1 MADSMETQ
9 QEHSSS
15 NNEAGTSGRKGRA
28 AWVAAVVLI
37 AAALSFG
44 AAGIAIW
51 LTAAQTDNHGTNG
64 KPAYDGYTYVRQE
77 AEGVVMHALVTE
89 PSKVTLEAVRGN
101 VAGTPYYGVNGG
113 FFYNGMLLSMAI
125 INDQPVGGKPQT
137 YGSGYSNVKFARGTL
152 VWDGATDQLSV
163 QVVSNADELKVTDR
177 AHYWAQGGIS
187 MRPLDDAGWRQQADA
202 EQAPFPD
209 DDRLRTAA
217 AYDKDGK
224 LYLIVSQT
232 KTTLATF
239 RQAIIEAY
247 GEMEDGIFLD
257 GDGSSQLRAFE
268 ATLPGDGRQV
278 EQMIRLKNPG
288 ENR

>member
-1 MADSMETQ
+1 METH
-9 QEHSSS
+9 EPL
-15 NNEAGTSGRKGRA
+15 NMDNEPSRTGKRGRA
-28 AWVAAVVLI
+28 AWVAAVILL

-44 AAGIAIW
+44 AGGIAIW
-51 LTAAQTDNHGTNG
+51 LTTAQTEHHGTNG
-64 KPAYDGYTYVRQE
+64 KPAYDGYAYVREE
-77 AEGVVMHALVTE
+77 AEGVVMHALITE
-89 PSKVTLEAVRGN
+89 PSKVTLEAVRSN
-101 VAGTPYYGVNGG
+101 VARSPYYGVNGG
-113 FFYNGMLLSMAI
+113 FFYNGMLLSMAV
-125 INDQPVGGKPQT
+125 INDQPIGGKPDA
-137 YGSGYSNVKFARGTL
+137 YGSGYSNLKLARGTL
-152 VWDGATDQLSV
+152 VWDGAANKLSV
-163 QVVSNADELKVTDR
+163 QVASNADALQVTDR

-187 MRPLDDAGWRQQADA
+187 MRPSDDASWRQQVDA

-209 DDRLRTAA
+209 DDGLRTAA
-217 AYDKDGK
+217 VYDKDGK

-232 KTTLATF
+232 KTTLAKF
-239 RQAIIEAY
+239 RQAIVEAY

>member
-1 MADSMETQ
+1 MQT
-9 QEHSSS
+9 
-15 NNEAGTSGRKGRA
+15 NEPLQTDNEPVQAGKKGRA

-37 AAALSFG
+37 ATALSFG
-44 AAGIAIW
+44 AGGIAIW
-51 LTAAQTDNHGTNG
+51 LTSAQTEHHGTSG
-64 KPAYDGYTYVRQE
+64 KPAYDGYTYAREE
-77 AEGVVMHALVTE
+77 ADGVVMHALITE

-101 VAGTPYYGVNGG
+101 VAGSPYYGVNGG
-113 FFYNGMLLSMAI
+113 FFYNGMLLSMAV
-125 INDQPVGGKPQT
+125 INDQPVGGKPET
-137 YGSGYSNVKFARGTL
+137 YGSGYSNVKLARGTL
-152 VWDGATDQLSV
+152 VWDGAANKLSV
-163 QVVSNADELKVTDR
+163 QVVSNGDDVKVTDR
-177 AHYWAQGGIS
+177 THFWAQGGIS
-187 MRPLDDAGWRQQADA
+187 MRPSDDTSWRQQADA

-217 AYDKDGK
+217 VYDKDGK

-232 KTTLATF
+232 KTTLAKF
-239 RQAIIEAY
+239 RQAILSAY

-268 ATLPGDGRQV
+268 ATLPGDGRRV

>member
-1 MADSMETQ
+1 MSGGLDTQ
-9 QEHSSS
+9 QSLNTEHSS
-15 NNEAGTSGRKGRA
+15 EPERKKGRA
-28 AWVAAVVLI
+28 AWVAAVVLL
-37 AAALSFG
+37 AVALSCA

-51 LTAAQTDNHGTNG
+51 LTAAQTDHHRTNG
-64 KPAYDGYTYVRQE
+64 KPAYDGYTYAREE

-101 VAGTPYYGVNGG
+101 VANSIYYGVNGG
-113 FFYNGMLLSMAI
+113 FFYNGMLLSMAV
-125 INDQPVGGKPQT
+125 INDQPIGGKPET
-137 YGSGYSNVKFARGTL
+137 YGSGNSNVKFARGTL
-152 VWDGATDQLSV
+152 VWDGASDQLSV
-163 QVVSNADELKVTDR
+163 QVVSNANELEVTDR
-177 AHYWAQGGIS
+177 THYWAQGGIS
-187 MRPLDDAGWRQQADA
+187 MRPADDASWRQQAEA

-209 DDRLRTAA
+209 DNRLRTAA
-217 AYDKDGK
+217 VYDKDGK

-232 KTTLATF
+232 KTTLAIF
-239 RQAIIEAY
+239 RQAILEAY

-268 ATLPGDGRQV
+268 ATLPGDGRLV